1 VVRREELRA
10 QLSWRQPSPSSVS
23 HRPVSASP
31 EILAMIRMLG
41 ALVGATEKA
50 EVLARGYERHLADA
64 VAMAADHPRPRVYFE
79 EWDDPLISGISWVS
93 QLIEIAGGEDV
104 FADLAVQKAAKDRIA
119 ATAARLPRLTTE
131 STA

>member
-1 VVRREELRA
+1 
-10 QLSWRQPSPSSVS
+10 
-23 HRPVSASP
+23 
-31 EILAMIRMLG
+31 
-41 ALVGATEKA
+41 
-50 EVLARGYERHLADA
+50 
-64 VAMAADHPRPRVYFE
+64 MAANHPRPRVYFE

-131 STA
+131 AAVTRAESETCNTCQIRSPTDFARAWITWT